1 MTRRVF
7 RRVVLV
13 LICTFMLAFG
23 LLHSART
30 VARAE
35 EPIRVYVF
43 AGQSNMV
50 GKDTLSS
57 DLPRIAPS
65 TVVPS
70 PSVQFWGPISDYP
83 ISWGPLRAPTEIVQP
98 RTHQGFGP
106 EIGAGPMLARLHAD
120 STIAIVKFAA
130 SGTSLYRDWN
140 PSRPDDLYAQMIER
154 VRSAIANLRSTRAS
168 APMRL
173 AGFFWMQ
180 GEADSEHFKSARAYE
195 ANLEAFV
202 ASVRK
207 DLRAPRLPFVF
218 GRIADL
224 RRESSVHFQYSN
236 VVRAAQSEVA
246 HRIPNAYMVSTD
258 ALERSPAQRIHFS
271 SRGTYELGRS
281 FVRSS
286 YGL

>member
-50 GKDTLSS
+50 GKDTLAS
-57 DLPRIAPS
+57 DLLRIAPAAM
-65 TVVPS
+65 VPS
-70 PSVQFWGPISDYP
+70 RSVQFWGPISDYP
-83 ISWGPLRAPTEIVQP
+83 TSWGPLRAPTEIVQP

-106 EIGAGPMLARLHAD
+106 EIGAGPMLAHLHAD

-140 PSRPDDLYAQMIER
+140 PGRPDDLYAQMIER

-168 APMRL
+168 APVRL

-180 GEADSEHFKSARAYE
+180 GEADSEHLKSARTYA

-224 RRESSVHFQYSN
+224 RRESTVHFQYSN

-246 HRIPNAYMVSTD
+246 NRTPNAYMVSTD

>member
-13 LICTFMLAFG
+13 LICALMLA
-23 LLHSART
+23 LALVHPARS
-30 VARAE
+30 VAHAE

-50 GKDTLSS
+50 GKDTLAT

-65 TVVPS
+65 AMVPS
-70 PSVQFWGPISDYP
+70 PSVLFWGPIADFP
-83 ISWGPLRAPTEIVQP
+83 TSWGPLRAPTEIVQP

-106 EIGAGPMLARLHAD
+106 EIAAGPLLARMHPD
-120 STIAIVKFAA
+120 STTAIVKLAV
-130 SGTSLYRDWN
+130 SGTNLYRDWSPN
-140 PSRPDDLYAQMIER
+140 RPYGLYAQMIER
-154 VRSAIANLRSTRAS
+154 VRSAIANLRSTRPS
-168 APMRL
+168 AQVRL

-180 GEADSEHFKSARAYE
+180 GEADSDRLKQARSYG

-202 ASVRK
+202 RAVRR

-218 GRIADL
+218 GRITDL
-224 RRESSVHFQYSN
+224 RRESTAHFQYSDI
-236 VVRAAQSEVA
+236 VREGQGEVA
-246 HRIPNAYMVSTD
+246 TKVANAYMVSTD

-281 FVRSS
+281 FVRRSF
-286 YGL
+286 GL

>member
-7 RRVVLV
+7 RRGVVVLS
-13 LICTFMLAFG
+13 CTFMLAFA
-23 LLHSART
+23 LLHSARS

-50 GKDTLSS
+50 GKDTLAS

-65 TVVPS
+65 AMVPS
-70 PSVQFWGPISDYP
+70 PSVQFWGPIADFP
-83 ISWGPLRAPTEIVQP
+83 TSWGPLRAPTEIVQP

-106 EIGAGPMLARLHAD
+106 EIGAGPLLARMHPD
-120 STIAIVKFAA
+120 STIAIVKFAS

-140 PSRPDDLYAQMIER
+140 PNRPDGLYPQMIER
-154 VRSAIANLRSTRAS
+154 VRSAIANLRSSGTRA
-168 APMRL
+168 PVRL

-180 GEADSEHFKSARAYE
+180 GEADSDRLKQARNYE

-202 ASVRK
+202 RAVRK
-207 DLRAPRLPFVF
+207 DLRAPSLPFVF

-224 RRESSVHFQYSN
+224 RRESTAHFQYSN
-236 VVRAAQSEVA
+236 IVRSGQGEVA
-246 HRIPNAYMVSTD
+246 RTVPNTFMVSTD
-258 ALERSPAQRIHFS
+258 DLERSPAQRIHFS

-281 FVRSS
+281 FVRPS